1 MILAI
6 DSGNTRTKWAV
17 FADDG
22 RIQDVGVCL
31 NAELAEFTVPESWQS
46 CKRAI
51 VANVAG
57 ESVAASITALLKKA
71 EIAFVWAK
79 AEAET
84 LGLKNKYDAQE
95 TLGVDRWAALV
106 AAFKRYL
113 NQPACLVVNAGT
125 ALTIDAIYQNAFI
138 GGLIVPGFSM
148 MQNALL
154 QNTAAVNPQN
164 GQSKIF
170 PLSTADASY
179 SGVLTAIVGAIVMQ
193 ADKLES
199 HCQDVPTVVMTGGDA
214 ALLLPILTQVFGAKP
229 LLAEHLVLEGLCLME
244 SARS

>member
-6 DSGNTRTKWAV
+6 DAGNTRTKWAI
-17 FADDG
+17 FGDDG
-22 RIQDVGVCL
+22 NVQDAGVSL
-31 NAELAEFTVPESWQS
+31 NVELAEFKIPLSWRACQ
-46 CKRAI
+46 RAI
-51 VANVAG
+51 AANVAG
-57 ESVAASITALLKKA
+57 ECIATSIAALLKKA
-71 EIAFVWAK
+71 EVSYVWAK

-84 LGLKNKYDAQE
+84 LGLKNKYE
-95 TLGVDRWAALV
+95 VPESLGVDRWAALV
-106 AAFKRYL
+106 GAFKRYL

-125 ALTIDAIYQNAFI
+125 ALTIDAIYQNAFL
-138 GGLIVPGFSM
+138 GGVIVPGFSM

-164 GQSKIF
+164 GEAKAF

-214 ALLLPILTQVFGAKP
+214 LLLMPILTQVFGAKP
-229 LLAEHLVLEGLCLME
+229 VLAESLVLEGLYLME
-244 SARS
+244 STKS

>member
-1 MILAI
+1 MLAI

-22 RIQDVGVCL
+22 RIQETGVSL
-31 NAELAEFTVPESWQS
+31 NAELAAFVIPESWQT
-46 CKRAI
+46 CKHAI
-51 VANVAG
+51 AANVAG
-57 ESVAASITALLKKA
+57 EGVAKSITTLLKKA

-84 LGLKNKYDAQE
+84 LGLSNKYQVPE

-164 GQSKIF
+164 GQVKTF
-170 PLSTADASY
+170 PLSTADASA
-179 SGVLTAIVGAIVMQ
+179 SGVLSAIVGAIVMQ

-199 HCQDVPTVVMTGGDA
+199 YCQDVPTVVMTGGDA
-214 ALLLPILTQVFGAKP
+214 PMLMPILTQVFGAKP
-229 LLAEHLVLEGLCLME
+229 VLAEHLVLEGLYLME
-244 SARS
+244 SVKA

>member
-1 MILAI
+1 MLAI

-22 RIQDVGVCL
+22 RIQDAGVCL
-31 NAELAEFTVPESWQS
+31 NAEIGEFVIPASWQS

-57 ESVAASITALLKKA
+57 ERLAASITALLTKA

-79 AEAET
+79 AETET
-84 LGLKNKYDAQE
+84 LGLSNKYESPE
-95 TLGVDRWAALV
+95 TLGVDRWASLV
-106 AAFKRYL
+106 GAFKRYL

-138 GGLIVPGFSM
+138 GGLIAPGFSM
-148 MQNALL
+148 MQKALL
-154 QNTAAVNPQN
+154 QNTAAVNPHN
-164 GQSKIF
+164 GQVKTF
-170 PLSTADASY
+170 PLNTADASA
-179 SGVLTAIVGAIVMQ
+179 SGVLSAIVGAIVMQ

-199 HCQDVPTVVMTGGDA
+199 YCQDVPTVVMTGGDA
-214 ALLLPILTQVFGAKP
+214 AMLMPILTQVFGAKP
-229 LLAEHLVLEGLCLME
+229 VLAENLVLEGLFLME
-244 SARS
+244 SAK

>member
-1 MILAI
+1 MLAI

-17 FADDG
+17 FNDDG
-22 RIQDVGVCL
+22 RIQDAGVCL
-31 NAELAEFTVPESWQS
+31 NAELGGFIIPASWKS

-57 ESVAASITALLKKA
+57 EGIASSIETLLKKA
-71 EIAFVWAK
+71 EIVFVWAK
-79 AEAET
+79 AEVET
-84 LGLKNKYDAQE
+84 LGLQNKYE
-95 TLGVDRWAALV
+95 KPESLGVDRWAALV
-106 AAFKRYL
+106 GAFKRYL

-125 ALTIDAIYQNAFI
+125 ALTVDAIYQNAFI

-154 QNTAAVNPQN
+154 QNTATVNPQN
-164 GQSKIF
+164 GQAKTF

-214 ALLLPILTQVFGAKP
+214 AMLMPILTQVFGAKP
-229 LLAEHLVLEGLCLME
+229 VLAEHLVLEGLYLMG
-244 SARS
+244 STKA

>member
-6 DSGNTRTKWAV
+6 DAGNTRTKWAI
-17 FADDG
+17 FGDSG
-22 RIQDVGVCL
+22 NIQDAGVCL
-31 NAELAEFTVPESWQS
+31 NTGLAEFEIPVSWKECQ
-46 CKRAI
+46 RAI
-51 VANVAG
+51 AANVAG
-57 ESVAASITALLKKA
+57 DGVATSIASLLKKA
-71 EIAFVWAK
+71 DISYVWAK
-79 AEAET
+79 AEAQS
-84 LGLKNKYDAQE
+84 LGLKNRYE
-95 TLGVDRWAALV
+95 VPESLGVDRWAALV
-106 AAFKRYL
+106 GAFRRYL

-125 ALTIDAIYQNAFI
+125 ALTIDAIYQNAFL

-164 GQSKIF
+164 GQAKAF

-214 ALLLPILTQVFGAKP
+214 LLLMPILTQVFGAKP
-229 LLAEHLVLEGLCLME
+229 VLAESLVLEGLYLME
-244 SARS
+244 NSK

>member
-1 MILAI
+1 MLAI

-22 RIQDVGVCL
+22 RIQEAGVCL
-31 NAELAEFTVPESWQS
+31 NAELAAFVIPPSWQL
-46 CKRAI
+46 CKHAI

-57 ESVAASITALLKKA
+57 ERVAASMTALLKKA
-71 EIAFVWAK
+71 GLSYFWAK

-84 LGLKNKYDAQE
+84 LGLKNKYE
-95 TLGVDRWAALV
+95 VPGSLGVDRWAALV
-106 AAFKRYL
+106 GAFKRYL

-125 ALTIDAIYQNAFI
+125 ALTIDAIYQNTFI

-154 QNTAAVNPQN
+154 QNTAAVNPQS
-164 GQSKIF
+164 GQAKTF
-170 PLSTADASY
+170 PLNTADASY
-179 SGVLTAIVGAIVMQ
+179 SGVLSAIVGAIVMQ

-199 HCQDVPTVVMTGGDA
+199 HCQDVPTVVITGGDA
-214 ALLLPILTQVFGAKP
+214 AMLMPILTQVFGAKP
-229 LLAEHLVLEGLCLME
+229 VLADNLVLEGLYLME
-244 SARS
+244 RAKS

>member
-1 MILAI
+1 MLAI

-17 FADDG
+17 FTDDG
-22 RIQDVGVCL
+22 CIQDAGVCL
-31 NAELAEFTVPESWQS
+31 NAELGEFVIPVSWQP
-46 CKRAI
+46 CKLAI

-57 ESVAASITALLKKA
+57 EGVAASITALLKKA
-71 EIAFVWAK
+71 GIAVVWAK

-84 LGLKNKYDAQE
+84 LGLKNNYEAPE
-95 TLGVDRWAALV
+95 SLGVDRWAALV

-125 ALTIDAIYQNAFI
+125 ALTIDAIDQNAFI

-164 GQSKIF
+164 GQIKTF
-170 PLSTADASY
+170 PLSTADASA
-179 SGVLTAIVGAIVMQ
+179 SGVLNAIVGAIVMQ

-199 HCQDVPTVVMTGGDA
+199 YGQDVPTVVITGGDA
-214 ALLLPILTQVFGAKP
+214 AMLMPILTQVFGAKP
-229 LLAEHLVLEGLCLME
+229 VLAEHLVLEGLYLMG
-244 SARS
+244 SVQS

>member
-22 RIQDVGVCL
+22 LIQDADVSL
-31 NAELAEFTVPESWQS
+31 NAELGEFAIPASWQF

-51 VANVAG
+51 AANVAG
-57 ESVAASITALLKKA
+57 EIVAASITALLKKA

-84 LGLKNKYDAQE
+84 LGLNNKYDAPE

-106 AAFKRYL
+106 AAFKRHL

-138 GGLIVPGFSM
+138 GGLIVPGFNM
-148 MQNALL
+148 MQTALL
-154 QNTAAVNPQN
+154 QNTAAVDPKN
-164 GQSKIF
+164 GQAKTF
-170 PLSTADASY
+170 PLSTADASA
-179 SGVLTAIVGAIVMQ
+179 SGVLSAIVGAIVMQ

-199 HCQDVPTVVMTGGDA
+199 YCQNVPTVVLTGGDA
-214 ALLLPILTQVFGAKP
+214 AMLMPILTQVFGEKLV
-229 LLAEHLVLEGLCLME
+229 LLENLVLEGLYLME
-244 SARS
+244 RTKS

>member
-1 MILAI
+1 MLTI

-17 FADDG
+17 FDYDG
-22 RIQDVGVCL
+22 RIQDAGVCL
-31 NAELAEFTVPESWQS
+31 NTALGEFLIPASWQT

-51 VANVAG
+51 AANVAG
-57 ESVAASITALLKKA
+57 EGVAASITALLKKA
-71 EIAFVWAK
+71 GIVFVWAK

-84 LGLKNKYDAQE
+84 LGLKNNYEAPE
-95 TLGVDRWAALV
+95 TLGVDRWAAMV

-138 GGLIVPGFSM
+138 GGLIAPGFNM

-164 GQSKIF
+164 GQIKTF
-170 PLSTADASY
+170 PLSTADASA
-179 SGVLTAIVGAIVMQ
+179 SGVLSAIVGAIVMQ

-199 HCQDVPTVVMTGGDA
+199 HCQDVPTVVISGGDA
-214 ALLLPILTQVFGAKP
+214 VILMPILTQVFGAKP
-229 LLAEHLVLEGLCLME
+229 VLAENLVLEGLYLME
-244 SARS
+244 SAKS

>member
-6 DSGNTRTKWAV
+6 DAGNTRTKWAI
-17 FADDG
+17 FGDDG
-22 RIQDVGVCL
+22 NVQDAGVSL
-31 NAELAEFTVPESWQS
+31 NVELAEFNIPLSWRACQ
-46 CKRAI
+46 RAI

-57 ESVAASITALLKKA
+57 ERVAISITALLKKA
-71 EIAFVWAK
+71 EIAFVCAK
-79 AEAET
+79 SEGET
-84 LGLKNKYDAQE
+84 LGLKSKYEAPE
-95 TLGVDRWAALV
+95 SLGVDRWAALV

-125 ALTIDAIYQNAFI
+125 ALTIDAIYQNAFM

-164 GQSKIF
+164 GQAKAF

-179 SGVLTAIVGAIVMQ
+179 SGALTAIVGAIVMQ
-193 ADKLES
+193 ADRLES
-199 HCQDVPTVVMTGGDA
+199 HCQDVPTVVMSGGDA
-214 ALLLPILTQVFGAKP
+214 AILMPILTQVFGAKP
-229 LLAEHLVLEGLCLME
+229 VLAENLVLEGLYLME
-244 SARS
+244 SAKS

>member
-1 MILAI
+1 MLLAI

-22 RIQDVGVCL
+22 LIQEAGVCL
-31 NAELAEFTVPESWQS
+31 NTALGEFLIPASWQS
-46 CKRAI
+46 SKRAI

-57 ESVAASITALLKKA
+57 EGVSASITALLKKA
-71 EIAFVWAK
+71 EIDVVWAR

-84 LGLKNKYDAQE
+84 LGLKNNYHAPE

-106 AAFKRYL
+106 ASFKRYL

-154 QNTAAVNPQN
+154 QNTAAVNPHN
-164 GQSKIF
+164 GQVKTF

-179 SGVLTAIVGAIVMQ
+179 SGALTAIVGAIVMQ

-199 HCQDVPTVVMTGGDA
+199 HCQDVPTVVITGGDA
-214 ALLLPILTQVFGAKP
+214 ALLMPILTQVFGAKP

>member
-1 MILAI
+1 MLAI

-22 RIQDVGVCL
+22 RIQDAGICL
-31 NAELAEFTVPESWQS
+31 NAELGEFVIPASWQS
-46 CKRAI
+46 SKRAV

-57 ESVAASITALLKKA
+57 EGVSASITALLKKA
-71 EIAFVWAK
+71 EIDVVWAK
-79 AEAET
+79 AEVVT
-84 LGLKNKYDAQE
+84 LGLKNNYEAPE
-95 TLGVDRWAALV
+95 SLGVDRWAAMV

-138 GGLIVPGFSM
+138 GGLISPGFSM

-164 GQSKIF
+164 GQIKTF
-170 PLSTADASY
+170 PLSTADASA
-179 SGVLTAIVGAIVMQ
+179 SGVLSAIVGAIVMQ
-193 ADKLES
+193 ADKLETY
-199 HCQDVPTVVMTGGDA
+199 CQDVPTVVMTGGDA
-214 ALLLPILTQVFGAKP
+214 SMLMPILTQVFGAKP
-229 LLAEHLVLEGLCLME
+229 VLAESLVLEGLYLME
-244 SARS
+244 SAKS

>member
-1 MILAI
+1 MLAI

-22 RIQDVGVCL
+22 RIQEAGVCL
-31 NAELAEFTVPESWQS
+31 NAELAAFVIPPSWQL
-46 CKRAI
+46 CKHAI

-57 ESVAASITALLKKA
+57 ERVAASMTALLKKA
-71 EIAFVWAK
+71 GLSYVWAK

-84 LGLKNKYDAQE
+84 LGLKNKYE
-95 TLGVDRWAALV
+95 VPESLGVDRWAALL

-154 QNTAAVNPQN
+154 QNTSAVNPQS
-164 GQSKIF
+164 GQAKTF
-170 PLSTADASY
+170 PLNTADASY
-179 SGVLTAIVGAIVMQ
+179 SGVLSAIVGAIVMQ

-199 HCQDVPTVVMTGGDA
+199 HCQDVPTVVITGGDA
-214 ALLLPILTQVFGAKP
+214 AMLMPILTQVFGAKP
-229 LLAEHLVLEGLCLME
+229 VLADNLVLEGLYLME
-244 SARS
+244 RAKS

>member
-1 MILAI
+1 MLAI

-22 RIQDVGVCL
+22 RIQDAGICL
-31 NAELAEFTVPESWQS
+31 NAELGEFVIPASWQS
-46 CKRAI
+46 SKRAV

-57 ESVAASITALLKKA
+57 EDVAASITALLKKA
-71 EIAFVWAK
+71 EIDVVWAK
-79 AEAET
+79 AEVET
-84 LGLKNKYDAQE
+84 LGLKNNYEASE
-95 TLGVDRWAALV
+95 SLGVDRWAAMV

-138 GGLIVPGFSM
+138 GGLIAPGFSM

-154 QNTAAVNPQN
+154 QNTAAVNPHN
-164 GQSKIF
+164 GQVKTF
-170 PLSTADASY
+170 PLSTADASA
-179 SGVLTAIVGAIVMQ
+179 SGVLSAIVGAIVMQ

-199 HCQDVPTVVMTGGDA
+199 SCQDVPTVVMTGGDA
-214 ALLLPILTQVFGAKP
+214 AMLMPILTQVFGAKP
-229 LLAEHLVLEGLCLME
+229 VLAENLVLEGLFLME
-244 SARS
+244 NAK

>member
-1 MILAI
+1 MLTI
-6 DSGNTRTKWAV
+6 DAGNTRTKWAV

-22 RIQDVGVCL
+22 TIQDSGVCL
-31 NAELAEFTVPESWQS
+31 NAELGEFAIPASWQC

-51 VANVAG
+51 AANVAG
-57 ESVAASITALLKKA
+57 ESIASSITALLNKA
-71 EIAFVWAK
+71 GIAFVWAK
-79 AEAET
+79 AGAQT
-84 LGLKNKYDAQE
+84 LGLKNNYEAPE
-95 TLGVDRWAALV
+95 SLGIDRWAALV

-125 ALTIDAIYQNAFI
+125 ALTVDAIYQNAFI

-164 GQSKIF
+164 GQVKAF
-170 PLSTADASY
+170 PLSTANASA
-179 SGVLTAIVGAIVMQ
+179 SGVLSAIVGAIVMQ

-199 HCQDVPTVVMTGGDA
+199 HCQDVPSIVMTGGDA
-214 ALLLPILTQVFGAKP
+214 AMLMPILTQIFGAKP
-229 LLAEHLVLEGLCLME
+229 VLAENLVLEGLYLME
-244 SARS
+244 SAKS

>member
-1 MILAI
+1 MLAI

-17 FADDG
+17 FKDDG
-22 RIQDVGVCL
+22 RIQDAGVCL
-31 NAELAEFTVPESWQS
+31 NAELGGFIIPASWKS

-57 ESVAASITALLKKA
+57 EGIALSIETLLTKA
-71 EIAFVWAK
+71 EIVFVCAK
-79 AEAET
+79 AEVGT
-84 LGLKNKYDAQE
+84 LGLQNKYE
-95 TLGVDRWAALV
+95 KPESLGVDRWAALV

-164 GQSKIF
+164 GQAKTF

-193 ADKLES
+193 ADKLET

-214 ALLLPILTQVFGAKP
+214 VMLMPILTQVFGAKP
-229 LLAEHLVLEGLCLME
+229 VLAENLVLEGLYLMG
-244 SARS
+244 STKA

>member
-1 MILAI
+1 MLAI

-79 AEAET
+79 AQAEM
-84 LGLKNKYDAQE
+84 LGLLNKYE
-95 TLGVDRWAALV
+95 KPESLGVDRWAALV
-106 AAFKRYL
+106 ASFKRYL

-154 QNTAAVNPQN
+154 QNTATVNPQN
-164 GQSKIF
+164 GQAKTF

-214 ALLLPILTQVFGAKP
+214 VMLMPILTQVFGAKP
-229 LLAEHLVLEGLCLME
+229 VLAEHLVLEGLYLMG
-244 SARS
+244 STKA

>member
-1 MILAI
+1 MLAI

-22 RIQDVGVCL
+22 RIQDAGICL
-31 NAELAEFTVPESWQS
+31 NAELGKFVIPASWQS
-46 CKRAI
+46 SKRAV

-57 ESVAASITALLKKA
+57 EGVAASITALLKKA
-71 EIAFVWAK
+71 GLSYVWAK

-84 LGLKNKYDAQE
+84 LGLKNKYE
-95 TLGVDRWAALV
+95 VPESLGVDRWAALV
-106 AAFKRYL
+106 GAFKRYL

-125 ALTIDAIYQNAFI
+125 ALTIDAIYQNTFI

-154 QNTAAVNPQN
+154 QNTAAVNPQS
-164 GQSKIF
+164 GQAKTF
-170 PLSTADASY
+170 PLNTADASY
-179 SGVLTAIVGAIVMQ
+179 SGVLSAIVGAIVMQ

-199 HCQDVPTVVMTGGDA
+199 HCQDVPTVVITGGDA
-214 ALLLPILTQVFGAKP
+214 AMLMPILTQVFGAKP
-229 LLAEHLVLEGLCLME
+229 VLAENLVLEGLFLME
-244 SARS
+244 NAK

>member
-1 MILAI
+1 MLAI

-22 RIQDVGVCL
+22 RIQDAGVCL
-31 NAELAEFTVPESWQS
+31 NAEIGAFVIPASWKS

-57 ESVAASITALLKKA
+57 ERLAASIAAFLTKA

-79 AEAET
+79 AETET
-84 LGLKNKYDAQE
+84 LGLSNKYEAPE
-95 TLGVDRWAALV
+95 TLGVDRWASLV
-106 AAFKRYL
+106 GAFKRYL

-138 GGLIVPGFSM
+138 GGLIAPGFSM
-148 MQNALL
+148 MQKALL
-154 QNTAAVNPQN
+154 QNTAAVNPHN
-164 GQSKIF
+164 GQVKTF
-170 PLSTADASY
+170 PLSTADASA
-179 SGVLTAIVGAIVMQ
+179 SGVLSAIVGAIVMQ

-199 HCQDVPTVVMTGGDA
+199 YCQDMPTVVMTGGDA
-214 ALLLPILTQVFGAKP
+214 AMLMPILTQVFGAKP
-229 LLAEHLVLEGLCLME
+229 VLAENLVLEGLFLME
-244 SARS
+244 NAK

>member
-1 MILAI
+1 MLAI

-22 RIQDVGVCL
+22 RIQATGVCL
-31 NAELAEFTVPESWQS
+31 NAELAAFKIPASWQT
-46 CKRAI
+46 CKHAI
-51 VANVAG
+51 AANVAG
-57 ESVAASITALLKKA
+57 EGVAKSITTLLKKA
-71 EIAFVWAK
+71 EIAVVWAK

-84 LGLKNKYDAQE
+84 LGLSNKYEAPE
-95 TLGVDRWAALV
+95 TLGADRWASLV

-113 NQPACLVVNAGT
+113 NQPVCLVVNAGT

-154 QNTAAVNPQN
+154 QNTAAVNPHN
-164 GQSKIF
+164 GQVKTF
-170 PLSTADASY
+170 PLSTADASA
-179 SGVLTAIVGAIVMQ
+179 SGVLSATVGAIMMQ

-199 HCQDVPTVVMTGGDA
+199 YCQDVPTVVMTGGDA
-214 ALLLPILTQVFGAKP
+214 AMLMPILTQVFGAKP
-229 LLAEHLVLEGLCLME
+229 VLAEHLVLEGLYLME
-244 SARS
+244 RTKS

>member
-1 MILAI
+1 MLAI

-22 RIQDVGVCL
+22 RIQDAGICL
-31 NAELAEFTVPESWQS
+31 NAELAQLVIPASWQS
-46 CKRAI
+46 CKRAV

-57 ESVAASITALLKKA
+57 EGVAASITALLKKA
-71 EIAFVWAK
+71 EIDVVWAK
-79 AEAET
+79 AEVET
-84 LGLKNKYDAQE
+84 LGLKNNYEAPE
-95 TLGVDRWAALV
+95 SLGIDRWAAMV

-154 QNTAAVNPQN
+154 QNIAAVNSQY
-164 GQSKIF
+164 GQIKTF
-170 PLSTADASY
+170 PLSTADASA
-179 SGVLTAIVGAIVMQ
+179 SGVLSAIVGAIVMQ

-199 HCQDVPTVVMTGGDA
+199 YCQDVPTVVMTGGDA
-214 ALLLPILTQVFGAKP
+214 PMLMPILTQVFGVKP
-229 LLAEHLVLEGLCLME
+229 VLAENLVLEGLYLME
-244 SARS
+244 SATS

>member
-1 MILAI
+1 MLAI

-22 RIQDVGVCL
+22 RIHETGVCE
-31 NAELAEFTVPESWQS
+31 NAELAAFVIPASWQT
-46 CKRAI
+46 CKHAI
-51 VANVAG
+51 AANVAG
-57 ESVAASITALLKKA
+57 EGVAKSITILLKKA

-84 LGLKNKYDAQE
+84 LGLSNKYQAPE

-106 AAFKRYL
+106 GAFKRYL

-138 GGLIVPGFSM
+138 GGLIAPGFSM

-164 GQSKIF
+164 GQIKSF
-170 PLSTADASY
+170 PLSTADASA
-179 SGVLTAIVGAIVMQ
+179 SGVLSAIVGAIVMQ

-199 HCQDVPTVVMTGGDA
+199 HCQDVPTVVISGGDA
-214 ALLLPILTQVFGAKP
+214 AKLMPILTQVFGSKP
-229 LLAEHLVLEGLCLME
+229 VLAEHLVLEGLYLME
-244 SARS
+244 SAKS

>member
-1 MILAI
+1 MLAI

-17 FADDG
+17 FTDDG
-22 RIQDVGVCL
+22 RIQDAGVCL
-31 NAELAEFTVPESWQS
+31 NAELGGFVMPASWKS

-57 ESVAASITALLKKA
+57 EDVALSITALLKQA

-79 AEAET
+79 AQAEM
-84 LGLKNKYDAQE
+84 LGLLNKYE
-95 TLGVDRWAALV
+95 KPESLGVDRWAALV
-106 AAFKRYL
+106 ASFKRYL

-164 GQSKIF
+164 GQVKTF

-179 SGVLTAIVGAIVMQ
+179 TGVLTAIVGAIVMQ
-193 ADKLES
+193 ADKLEA
-199 HCQDVPTVVMTGGDA
+199 HCQDIPTVVITGGDA

-229 LLAEHLVLEGLCLME
+229 VLAENLVLEGLFLMG
-244 SARS
+244 SAT

>member
-1 MILAI
+1 MLAI

-22 RIQDVGVCL
+22 RIQETGVCL
-31 NAELAEFTVPESWQS
+31 NAELAAFVIPESWKT
-46 CKRAI
+46 CKHAI

-57 ESVAASITALLKKA
+57 EGVAKSITTLLKKA

-84 LGLKNKYDAQE
+84 LGLSNKYQVPE

-164 GQSKIF
+164 GQVKTF
-170 PLSTADASY
+170 PLSTADASA
-179 SGVLTAIVGAIVMQ
+179 SGVLSAIVGAIVMQ

-199 HCQDVPTVVMTGGDA
+199 YCQDVPTVVMTGGDA
-214 ALLLPILTQVFGAKP
+214 PMLMPILTQVFGAKP
-229 LLAEHLVLEGLCLME
+229 VLAEHLVLEGLYLME
-244 SARS
+244 SVKA